1 MIELVFSDSACGSLK
16 MAQHYGE
23 GPFKGCTCVILGRED
38 GAEPEAE
45 EWRYAQKRAEEAQ
58 RREWNQAVPMGGNPQ
73 DVYGMHLGLSVGD
86 IAEEEPGEKRR
97 TVLETLFC
105 FYPGEEGKQAAGH
118 LLSAAKSNLA
128 QIRIRME
135 AGESIRIWYSD
146 QPDELCGFYWILDQ
160 LECLR
165 QQTPLGAVY
174 GVKLPVWERIGEDKV
189 RVRNSWGEVSPGEWS
204 GYLSLQERLP
214 EGFCRACA
222 DVWRQLR
229 RENGSL
235 RAVLNGRLVSVPD
248 SLYDTFL
255 MRELQTL
262 EGEFSEAE
270 WIGRVLGNYNLGI
283 GDGWLALRIE
293 EKIRAGELE
302 IVREAE
308 NSDPRYHRILRKKS
322 ETGTF

>member
-1 MIELVFSDSACGSLK
+1 MKNA
-16 MAQHYGE
+16 
-23 GPFKGCTCVILGRED
+23 
-38 GAEPEAE
+38 
-45 EWRYAQKRAEEAQ
+45 
-58 RREWNQAVPMGGNPQ
+58 
-73 DVYGMHLGLSVGD
+73 GLSWKLCSVF
-86 IAEEEPGEKRR
+86 IPEKRENR
-97 TVLETLFC
+97 RRGIFFLPQKVIWR
-105 FYPGEEGKQAAGH
+105 
-118 LLSAAKSNLA
+118 KSGSEWKRENPFGSGTA
-128 QIRIRME
+128 I
-135 AGESIRIWYSD
+135 S
-146 QPDELCGFYWILDQ
+146 PDELCGFYWILDQ

-229 RENGSL
+229 RENGCL

-262 EGEFSEAE
+262 EGEFSESE

-308 NSDPRYHRILRKKS
+308 NGDPRYHRILRKKS